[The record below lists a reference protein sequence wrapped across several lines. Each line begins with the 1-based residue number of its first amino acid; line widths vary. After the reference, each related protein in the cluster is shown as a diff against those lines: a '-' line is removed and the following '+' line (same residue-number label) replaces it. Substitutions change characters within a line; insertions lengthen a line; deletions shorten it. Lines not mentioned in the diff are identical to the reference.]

1 MEDEQEEKDQ
11 KRKER
16 LDKLGPTLRD
26 KFTKNEANR
35 RPKEVEW
42 LEDLRQLKGIYDADV
57 KIEPNNSH
65 YYPKVTRS
73 KVKSVLS
80 RLNDMLFPT
89 TDRNYTIEPTP
100 EPEIAPELAQMLG
113 QKLIQQ
119 MTMEAQQSVP
129 EGQQPPPLDPEV
141 VSKRMSAAIKHYAT
155 TASEKMQS
163 EIDDQLLE
171 TKYATEG
178 KKVLES
184 GLNFGTGIIRG
195 PHVKTIK
202 SKEWH
207 FINGE
212 FVARTKEKKYPIL
225 KATRIWDWYPD
236 MSVTD
241 AEKSD
246 GYFIRHVMS
255 KLEMQELA
263 KRSDFDGEVIKEFLK
278 DFPKGNAEM
287 KAYEQELRDIDAEN
301 KKQTGS
307 VRQTSN
313 SYEVLEFWGLLEDDD
328 DKAYEGEAWILG
340 SKVIKEDKNNIA
352 DGKRPDRLFYLEK
365 DETSIFGQGLIR
377 IMRGS
382 TAAYAGAS
390 RAALDNASVVSGPI
404 VEMNI
409 SLLMTDQSIDSIYP
423 RQILYRE
430 GYGVD
435 SQYPALRGLE
445 FNSHITELLML
456 RDKIK
461 ETLDEETCLPAW
473 ITGEPPRNT
482 NETVGGASI
491 KVGNVLIALKDIVS
505 NFDAFTSEVMGA
517 MYAWNMEY
525 NPRNDIKGD
534 FLVKAQGS
542 SSLIT
547 KEVRMQALNL
557 LAQTLTPEDWCY
569 IPRYAFLKER
579 WKSHDMPMSML
590 RTEEEA
596 APYLAQLNDPE
607 MKKLAMAKETAEIE
621 YKKAMTLKATAQAKD
636 KNVEAN
642 AKGPAAEAA
651 NALTAAKTFNQHAA
665 SASAIHK
672 TGADVDLMKAKEF
685 KENVDSASMIHDAS
699 KPEPVK
705 EAGGYSGK
713 K

>member
-1 MEDEQEEKDQ
+1 
-11 KRKER
+11 
-16 LDKLGPTLRD
+16 
-26 KFTKNEANR
+26 
-35 RPKEVEW
+35 
-42 LEDLRQLKGIYDADV
+42 
-57 KIEPNNSH
+57 
-65 YYPKVTRS
+65 
-73 KVKSVLS
+73 
-80 RLNDMLFPT
+80 
-89 TDRNYTIEPTP
+89 
-100 EPEIAPELAQMLG
+100 
-113 QKLIQQ
+113 
-119 MTMEAQQSVP
+119 MTS
-129 EGQQPPPLDPEV
+129 
-141 VSKRMSAAIKHYAT
+141 AIKKYAQI
-155 TASEKMQS
+155 AAEKMQS

-171 TKYATEG
+171 TKYVQEG

-195 PHVKTIK
+195 PHVQTIK
-202 SKEWH
+202 TKEWH
-207 FINGE
+207 FSDGE
-212 FVARTKEKKYPIL
+212 FVAKEKVKKYPVL
-225 KATRIWDWYPD
+225 KATRIWDYYPD
-236 MSVTD
+236 MSVTEAD
-241 AEKSD
+241 KAD

-255 KLEMQELA
+255 KLKMQELA
-263 KRSDFDGEVIKEFLK
+263 KRDDFDGEVIREFIKEN
-278 DFPKGNAEM
+278 PKGNAEM

-301 KKQTGS
+301 KQETGS
-307 VRQTSN
+307 VRQASN
-313 SYEVLEFWGLLEDDD
+313 SYEVLEFWGLLEDDNQN
-328 DKAYEGEAWILG
+328 AYEGEAWIIG

-352 DGKRPDRLFYLEK
+352 DGRRPDRLFYFEK

-390 RAALDNASVVSGPI
+390 RAALDNAAVVSGPI

-445 FNSHITELLML
+445 FNSHITEILML

-473 ITGEPPRNT
+473 ITGEPARNT

-557 LAQTLTPEDWCY
+557 LATTLTPEDWCY
-569 IPRYAFLKER
+569 IPRYEFLKER
-579 WKSHDMPMSML
+579 WKSHDMPMNML

-596 APYLAQLNDPE
+596 KPFLAMLNDPE
-607 MKKLAMAKETAEIE
+607 IKKLAIAKEMAEIE
-621 YKKAMTLKATAQAKD
+621 YKKAMTLKATAQAKE
-636 KNVEAN
+636 KNVVAN
-642 AKGPAAEAA
+642 TTQPAADAA
-651 NALTAAKTFNQHAA
+651 NKLTEAKAFKQH
-665 SASAIHK
+665 
-672 TGADVDLMKAKEF
+672 
-685 KENVDSASMIHDAS
+685 VDSAAVVHDKS
-699 KPEPVK
+699 QPEPVVT
-705 EAGGYSGK
+705 
-713 K
+713 